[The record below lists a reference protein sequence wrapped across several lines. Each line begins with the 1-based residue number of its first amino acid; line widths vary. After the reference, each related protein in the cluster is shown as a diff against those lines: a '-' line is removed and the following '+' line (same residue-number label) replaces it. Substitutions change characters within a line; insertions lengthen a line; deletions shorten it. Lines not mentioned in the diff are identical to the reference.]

1 MMENKFLNIPTVLAI
16 LQVISVIERPYIIDI
31 EDN

>member
-1 MMENKFLNIPTVLAI
+1 MEKKFLNIPTAFAI